1 MPREADR
8 WVPLAAI
15 AAAAARDETELERET
30 ARADLPI
37 AYVPR
42 GIGVP
47 DASSF
52 REVLERSVNW
62 GRR

>member
-1 MPREADR
+1 VSREADR
-8 WVPLAAI
+8 WIPLAAI
-15 AAAAARDETELERET
+15 AAAAAPEESEMDRET
-30 ARADLPI
+30 MLADLPI

-47 DASSF
+47 EAGSF
-52 REVLERSVNW
+52 REVLERSWNW

>member
-1 MPREADR
+1 MSLEAER
-8 WVPLAAI
+8 WIPLAAI
-15 AAAAARDETELERET
+15 VAAAAPEETELEQE
-30 ARADLPI
+30 ARNADLPI

-47 DASSF
+47 EAGSF